1 MLEKCCV
8 VASAKSSYQQAEEDI
23 ALMTGMKVGHS
34 CLHRLVQRY
43 EIDIGLSEK
52 IVTDLSVDGGKVRL
66 RTEEGQPCIWRDYKA
81 VRLHGSLCNAY
92 FQEND
97 KLCHWVKAQPLSE
110 TITCIGDGHDGV
122 WNIITHLAPE
132 YQRREVL
139 DWYHLVENLYKIEAE
154 KSWLEEVKTL
164 LWSGCVAVVLEKL
177 KQVSSY
183 ASQCFQAYVRKHQHR
198 IIPYDVSQVEGIDIG
213 SGAVE
218 STVKQIAA
226 RLKLSGA
233 QWLKKNV
240 GTILRLRCAYLNG
253 TFSLSTST

>member
-1 MLEKCCV
+1 MEKCCV

-34 CLHRLVQRY
+34 SLHRLVQRY
-43 EIDIGLSEK
+43 EIEIGCSEET
-52 IVTDLSVDGGKVRL
+52 ITDLSVDGGKVRL
-66 RTEEGQPCIWRDYKA
+66 RTEEGEACIWRDYKA

-92 FQEND
+92 FQENEQ
-97 KLCHWVKAQPLSE
+97 LCQWVKKQPLSE
-110 TITCIGDGHDGV
+110 TITCIGDGHAGV
-122 WNIITHLAPE
+122 WNIMACLAPE
-132 YQRREVL
+132 HQRREIL

-154 KSWLEEVKTL
+154 KTWLIEVKTL
-164 LWSGCVAVVLEKL
+164 LWSGHVETALEKL

-183 ASQCFQAYVRKHQHR
+183 ASQCFQAYLRKHQHR
-198 IIPYDVSQVEGIDIG
+198 IVPYDIYQEKGIDIG

-240 GTILRLRCAYLNG
+240 GTMLRLRCAYLNG
-253 TFSLSTST
+253 AFSLGLST